1 MWSVVT
7 HTNIYICQTS
17 YTSRLSTLF
26 VLGQCIEQGTAVCS
40 PYIVCNAD
48 FLWLHSDVMPV
59 HYSLIAAGL
68 LT

>member
-1 MWSVVT
+1 
-7 HTNIYICQTS
+7 
-17 YTSRLSTLF
+17 LSTLF